1 MLANICPECSQHAS
15 PKSCIAHPSSEGRVQ
30 ISLPRGRKEDSACKL
45 SPDLVAFPQAAF
57 FRLGEV
63 HRALLGGSR
72 REEEASEA
80 AIWGCVI
87 LNMCTDSSS
96 YSLESRNVVLLVS
109 RGTRGPTSELEAE
122 PGTIM
127 ESRRRTSVNQRHA
140 CLFTVQ
146 SAAGKPPQQAHKHIY
161 RDFTAR
167 FVRNNKAITQHLR
180 LGALYSMESYPE
192 SLGAG

>member
-1 MLANICPECSQHAS
+1 MQATCIPQILRCPPKLRGSSPNILAVWE
-15 PKSCIAHPSSEGRVQ
+15 EGEQWVQ
-30 ISLPRGRKEDSACKL
+30 AVSRPGGL
-45 SPDLVAFPQAAF
+45 STGCF
-57 FRLGEV
+57 FRAGEV

-72 REEEASEA
+72 REGEASEA

-109 RGTRGPTSELEAE
+109 WGRRGPTSELEAE
-122 PGTIM
+122 PGTVM
-127 ESRRRTSVNQRHA
+127 ESRRRTSANQRHA

-146 SAAGKPPQQAHKHIY
+146 SAAGKSPQQAHKHIY

-167 FVRNNKAITQHLR
+167 FVRNNKAITQHLH
-180 LGALYSMESYPE
+180 LGALFSMESYPE
-192 SLGAG
+192 LLGTG